1 MENFKREEHEI
12 NGVKAV
18 VYVAGE
24 GEPLLFFHGAG
35 TFHGFE
41 FAQPWIKQFKVILPY
56 HPGYGESGDDPAM
69 NSMDDYVLHYL
80 DLLDVMG
87 IDKVNLVGFS
97 LGGFMAA
104 KFASSHPERVRKLVL
119 VAPAGLR
126 DDKHPMADVLAL
138 PPEKLLP
145 MLASNFDVV
154 ARHLPPG
161 PDLDFMGERYREAGA
176 TARLLWERPWD
187 PKLPRYLHRAKMPV
201 ALVWGDEDQLI
212 PVGQI
217 DTWKKYLQHAEVK
230 RFAGAGHLVLDEK
243 PEAVK
248 AVAEFCA

>member
-41 FAQPWIKQFKVILPY
+41 FAQPWVKQFKVILPY

-97 LGGFMAA
+97 LGGYMAA
-104 KFASSHPERVRKLVL
+104 KFASSHPERVRKLVGSS
-119 VAPAGLR
+119 APEVMIRVG
-126 DDKHPMADVLAL
+126 
-138 PPEKLLP
+138 
-145 MLASNFDVV
+145 
-154 ARHLPPG
+154 
-161 PDLDFMGERYREAGA
+161 GE
-176 TARLLWERPWD
+176 L
-187 PKLPRYLHRAKMPV
+187 
-201 ALVWGDEDQLI
+201 QLI
-212 PVGQI
+212 RRRQTLEQMI
-217 DTWKKYLQHAEVK
+217 EN
-230 RFAGAGHLVLDEK
+230 EI
-243 PEAVK
+243 
-248 AVAEFCA
+248 